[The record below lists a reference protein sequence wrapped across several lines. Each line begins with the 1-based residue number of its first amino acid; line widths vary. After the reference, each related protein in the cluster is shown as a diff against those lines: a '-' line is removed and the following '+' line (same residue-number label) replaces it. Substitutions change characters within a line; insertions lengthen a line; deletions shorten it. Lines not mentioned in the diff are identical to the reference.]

1 MIKATVLIL
10 TKNSEKYLARVLES
24 VKDFSEVVVYDS
36 GSTDNTSHL
45 VQYFKEKNLRESN
58 ACQTHFVVDK
68 DWKGFGIQ
76 RQKSLEQ
83 ASNDWIFW
91 LDSDEI
97 PSPELVVEISQLVS
111 QTRDH
116 AHAYKVQRLNH
127 FNEKA
132 ILGTDWAHD
141 KPLRVF
147 NKKFAKFDDAPVH
160 ESVQLD
166 LNTQVSC
173 LKSKLLHFP
182 YSSLNEFFEKTVRYT
197 ELALNLK
204 TKRKLSSCSAVFYS
218 WMALSRGVWAFL
230 RSYFLRFGF
239 RDGFE
244 GFVISYMNGL
254 SSTVK
259 HLKRIEIEARQKS

>member
-36 GSTDNTSHL
+36 GSTDNTAHL
-45 VQYFKEKNLRESN
+45 VQYFIDKNLRESN
-58 ACQTHFVVDK
+58 ACKTHFVVDK

-76 RQKSLEQ
+76 RQKSLAL

-97 PSPELVVEISQLVS
+97 PSSELVLEISQKVT
-111 QTRDH
+111 QNKEC
-116 AHAYKVQRLNH
+116 AYKVQRLNH
-127 FNEKA
+127 FNEKE
-132 ILGTDWAHD
+132 IQGTDWAHD
-141 KPLRVF
+141 KPLRLF
-147 NKKFAKFDDAPVH
+147 NKRLASFDDAPVH
-160 ESVQLD
+160 ESVRLSE
-166 LNTQVSC
+166 NTKIIC
-173 LKSKLLHFP
+173 LQSKLLHFP
-182 YSSLNEFFEKTVRYT
+182 YSNLNEFFEKTVRYT
-197 ELALNLK
+197 ELSLNLK
-204 TKRKLSSCSAVFYS
+204 SNIKTSSCAAVFYS
-218 WMALSRGVWAFL
+218 WTALSRGVWAFF
-230 RSYFLRFGF
+230 RSYFLRLGF

-259 HLKRIEIEARQKS
+259 HLKRIEIESRRKT